1 MTPLQTRQLE
11 QSKIKSDLAALLGK
25 PELTDEDRASMA
37 TLTAR
42 AEALEVEVRAAIL
55 ASPDNTQ
62 VVDGAEHRE
71 LSGIMR
77 RANLGKMIAGIA
89 DDGQGS
95 GPERELRQA
104 LHMPDNYVPLAMLE
118 QRAAVAITGSAEGNT
133 QPWIQR
139 IFPDSAAAFC
149 GVDVFQSDI
158 GDQLVPVIGTG
169 VTIGEPGRAT
179 AQAESSPGA
188 AITTL
193 TPRRLTGNFPI
204 AREDLLRFPG
214 MEEAWRAE
222 LNGAVQNAID
232 VDLLRR
238 NNKGL
243 LDVGTDPT
251 PPTSATTSTTFFTD
265 LYEGVDGTYANGV
278 GQVRMLIGPET
289 YVYAG
294 GLAISAIE
302 NETVIE
308 KLSRLAG
315 GVFVSDNVGAY
326 ASNRQEAL
334 VVKGGPRRNSTGT
347 MWQGVEIIRDEV
359 TGADAGTI
367 KFTVAVFWDFEVLRA
382 GGYIRKRYRRS

>member
-1 MTPLQTRQLE
+1 MTPLQIRQLE

-25 PELTDEDRASMA
+25 SELTDEDRASMA
-37 TLTAR
+37 TLTGR

-55 ASPDNTQ
+55 ASPDTTQ

-89 DDGQGS
+89 DESQGN

-104 LHMPDNYVPLAMLE
+104 LHMDDNYVPMAMLE

-139 IFPDSAAAFC
+139 IFPDSAAAYC

-169 VTIGEPGRAT
+169 ITIGEPGRAV

-188 AITTL
+188 AIITL
-193 TPRRLTGNFPI
+193 SPRRLTGNFPI
-204 AREDLLRFPG
+204 AREDLLRFPM

-222 LNGAVQNAID
+222 LGSAVQNAID
-232 VDLLRR
+232 HDLLRK

-243 LDVGTDPT
+243 LDHGTDPT
-251 PPTSATTSTTFFTD
+251 TPSAATPAATFFSD
-265 LYEGVDGTYANGV
+265 LYSGVDGTYANGI

-294 GLAISAIE
+294 GLPVSAVD

-308 KLSRLAG
+308 KLTRLAG
-315 GVFVSDNVGAY
+315 GVFVSGNVAPY
-326 ASNRQEAL
+326 ASNHQEAL

-347 MWQGVEIIRDEV
+347 MWAGVQIVRDEF

-367 KFTVAVFWDFEVLRA
+367 KFTVAVYWDFEVLRA
-382 GGYIRKRYRRS
+382 DGYIRKRYRR